1 MLRRLND
8 EAELR
13 ELIHRY
19 AFGLDTRD
27 WDLWRGIFTDE
38 VLIDTSDYEP
48 EPPPR
53 RLPVDKYVS
62 YVSRLFAGF
71 EATQHFIGT
80 HHFVIGAEA
89 ATITAHFRAEHWAT
103 TPHGGDRY
111 TMFGTY
117 VDECVRSRE
126 GWRIASVKLGLVR
139 EEGNR
144 DVMRQAELAA
154 RSRDRGTR

>member
-1 MLRRLND
+1 M
-8 EAELR
+8 
-13 ELIHRY
+13 IHRY

-27 WDLWRGIFTDE
+27 WELWRSIFTDE

-53 RLPVDKYVS
+53 RLPVDVYVS

-80 HHFVIGAEA
+80 HRFSIDGDHAM
-89 ATITAHFRAEHWAT
+89 ITAHFRAEHWAT
-103 TPHGGDRY
+103 TTHGSDRY

-117 VDECVRSRE
+117 SDECVRTAA
-126 GWRIASVKLGLVR
+126 GWRLTSVKLRLLR
-139 EEGNR
+139 QEGNR
-144 DVMRQAELAA
+144 EVMRQAERAA
-154 RSRDRGTR
+154 RERR